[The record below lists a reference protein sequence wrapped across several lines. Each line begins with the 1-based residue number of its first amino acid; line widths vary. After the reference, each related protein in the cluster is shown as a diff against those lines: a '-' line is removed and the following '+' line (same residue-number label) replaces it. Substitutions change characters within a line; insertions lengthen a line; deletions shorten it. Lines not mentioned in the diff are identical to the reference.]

1 VVNRN
6 PLQNF
11 NLPAPAPAPAP
22 APNGDSQRKEDLNT
36 ELERVGDW
44 LRTAADNGM
53 YNHLATKQNIQYDS
67 FENIGENL
75 NRARQ
80 NLTDGTTPAL
90 DECEHQITIAS
101 GKFSNALYNTDT
113 SWRFNNIYAGWIWIY
128 LISFLILD
136 LTFFVAI
143 VSEPSR
149 LDAVF
154 GKNSSQYLIGIYST
168 MWGIVGGILRALWYL
183 RRLVDDRKYRNS
195 FLQFNLS
202 APFFGGIFGSFSYFI
217 MLAGLLVVNGTAQ
230 GEIKNI
236 FLMICVSSILGFSW
250 PNMVQLI
257 KNLAD
262 SISTKPDTSA

>member
-1 VVNRN
+1 
-6 PLQNF
+6 
-11 NLPAPAPAPAP
+11 
-22 APNGDSQRKEDLNT
+22 
-36 ELERVGDW
+36 
-44 LRTAADNGM
+44 
-53 YNHLATKQNIQYDS
+53 
-67 FENIGENL
+67 
-75 NRARQ
+75 
-80 NLTDGTTPAL
+80 LTDGTKPAL
-90 DECEHQITIAS
+90 DECEHQIAIAS
-101 GKFSNALYNTDT
+101 GKFSNALYNTDVN
-113 SWRFNNIYAGWIWIY
+113 WRFNNIYAGWIWIY

-154 GKNSSQYLIGIYST
+154 GENSSAYLIGIYAT
-168 MWGIVGGILRALWYL
+168 MWGVVGGILRALWYL
-183 RRLVDDRKYRNS
+183 RNVVDDRKYRNS

-217 MLAGLLVVNGTAQ
+217 MLAGLLVDNGTAQ
-230 GEIKNI
+230 GQIENI

-262 SISTKPDTSA
+262 SISTKPTQ